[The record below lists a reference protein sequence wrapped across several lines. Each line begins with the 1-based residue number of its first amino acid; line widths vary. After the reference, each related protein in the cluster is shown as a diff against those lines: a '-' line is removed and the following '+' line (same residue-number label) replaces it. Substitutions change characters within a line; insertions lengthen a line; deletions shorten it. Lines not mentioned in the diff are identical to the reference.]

1 MYRLNFDAIQP
12 PISILPYSIIMST
25 RYQAIPEETVNAPLY
40 TSEST
45 GETTF
50 SLSKMGHYSLTEVDM
65 GFGGSTSVADGWPDD
80 DKPHLAHLS
89 KLVDQRP
96 GFMRFLTTII
106 DKVSNT
112 SNIAWRR

>member
-1 MYRLNFDAIQP
+1 
-12 PISILPYSIIMST
+12 MST
-25 RYQAIPEETVNAPLY
+25 RYQAIPEETSNGPLY

-50 SLSKMGHYSLTEVDM
+50 SLGKIGHCSLAEVDM
-65 GFGGSTSVADGWPDD
+65 GFGGSTSVGSNSDDGWPDD

-106 DKVSNT
+106 DKVSN
-112 SNIAWRR
+112 NIV